1 MGLFILPL
9 SWGSRASGRT
19 DPWRGCWDGSPCKHS
34 AVSLGCWTFLLAS
47 LAPIFAPAMQTK
59 PPGTTMVASPA
70 KAALSS
76 RARGQEMLPL
86 KRGFPSPQIPCKE
99 VPAQGRC
106 RAGMSVPAGKRSGDD
121 PEQPPPLAPF
131 HWGGNRGQQR
141 GTPPSHSHFPSY
153 VQPRGCEGHRR
164 IQAERG
170 VGDTGVGMQ
179 CSCQHLLPSTYH
191 RPHLI
196 SGAQVFVVSIAK
208 TSSFSKMC
216 FP

>member
-1 MGLFILPL
+1 
-9 SWGSRASGRT
+9 
-19 DPWRGCWDGSPCKHS
+19 
-34 AVSLGCWTFLLAS
+34 
-47 LAPIFAPAMQTK
+47 
-59 PPGTTMVASPA
+59 
-70 KAALSS
+70 
-76 RARGQEMLPL
+76 MLPL

-99 VPAQGRC
+99 VPAQGGYQ
-106 RAGMSVPAGKRSGDD
+106 AGMSVPAGKRSGDD
-121 PEQPPPLAPF
+121 PEQPASPGPISL
-131 HWGGNRGQQR
+131 GRKQR
-141 GTPPSHSHFPSY
+141 PAEGHPPSHSHFPSY

-196 SGAQVFVVSIAK
+196 SGTQVFVVSVAK